1 MLYFILNILN
11 IYILERAYCCLN
23 SEQLKNLTSVSRY
36 VHEIAN
42 VIPPNN
48 QPFVGVS
55 AFAHKGGMHVS
66 AILKSPETYEHLA
79 PEKVGNNRRV
89 LVSEL
94 AGQSNLL
101 FKANELNIQVDKS
114 TPRAKE
120 VIHKLKK
127 VEHEGYQYEGA
138 EASFELLLREGLGE
152 VKESFVLESF
162 KILVEKNE
170 DSSIKTE
177 ATVKLRV
184 GNEVA
189 HTAAEGNGPVNAL
202 DNALRKALES
212 HYPVLKEMHLLDYKV
227 RVLNEG
233 GATAAKF
240 RVLIESS
247 NGKKK
252 WNTVG
257 VSGNIVEASW
267 QALCDSVR
275 YLLMDAKKTEIGE

>member
-1 MLYFILNILN
+1 MIKVIIFDLDGLLVDSQPLQYK
-11 IYILERAYCCLN
+11 AYNQVFTDYGYPL
-23 SEQLKNLTSVSRY
+23 SEQDWYQWIHQSLSPKEWI
-36 VHEIAN
+36 EIHQL
-42 VIPPNN
+42 P
-48 QPFVGVS
+48 
-55 AFAHKGGMHVS
+55 
-66 AILKSPETYEHLA
+66 L
-79 PEKVGNNRRV
+79 
-89 LVSEL
+89 EL
-94 AGQSNLL
+94 
-101 FKANELNIQVDKS
+101 
-114 TPRAKE
+114 E
-120 VIHKLKK
+120 VIRSEKK
-127 VEHEGYQYEGA
+127 EIYDQLIRDELVMKPGAKRAIEQLGSHYRLCVASASQLDSVGQVLDNFNIRWEFEQVVSDKDVE
-138 EASFELLLREGLGE
+138 RE

-233 GATAAKF
+233 GATAAKV